1 MSNVHV
7 LLMAAGASIR
17 MGTPKQLL
25 PWGDTTIIEH
35 QLSVLQQVNLPITI
49 VLGAHSEAILQK
61 IDFKELNVI
70 VNPNWKEGLGTS
82 IAFGVKEIQKTFPKT
97 EGIIIALVDQP
108 FIEASHYVNLITS
121 IQSDKKQI
129 IVSISEDGNWMPPVL
144 FDANY
149 FHELQNLK
157 GDKGAMKMIQNHKE
171 CVTTIPCKTSLQDL
185 DTMEDYSKFQPD
197 H

>member
-49 VLGAHSEAILQK
+49 VLGAYSEAILQK

-97 EGIIIALVDQP
+97 EGIIIALLDQP
-108 FIEASHYVNLITS
+108 FIKASHYVNLITS

-144 FDANY
+144 FDVNY
-149 FHELQNLK
+149 FHELQSLK